1 MASSQSSNKLLS
13 NLAVTHY
20 DFDPDATSATEIAW
34 VDMRDFENFACSFFR
49 TVGTGTLSMMIVANS
64 ASDGGGTDVTIKAN
78 PALSPDATGDYIFL
92 ECTAE
97 EIAHLAEAAGVEAR
111 YVTAVCTFGTA
122 TDEGVVTYIRGG
134 AKRAHDDLTSNSI
147 A

>member
-1 MASSQSSNKLLS
+1 MASSQSSDKLLS
-13 NLAVTHY
+13 NLKVTHY
-20 DFDPDATSATEIAW
+20 DFDPDATTATEIEW
-34 VDMRDFENFACSFFR
+34 VDMRDFENIAVSFFR
-49 TVGTGTLSMMIVANS
+49 TVGTGTLSMTIVANS
-64 ASDGGGTDVTIKAN
+64 ASDGGGTDVTIKAD
-78 PALSPDATGDYIFL
+78 PALAPDAVGDYIFL

-111 YVTAVCTFGTA
+111 YVTAVCTFGTG

-134 AKRAHDDLTSNSI
+134 AKRAYDGLTANSI

>member
-1 MASSQSSNKLLS
+1 MASAQASDKLLS
-13 NLAVTHY
+13 NLAITHY
-20 DFDPDATSATEIAW
+20 DYDPDATTATEIEW

-49 TVGTGTLSMMIVANS
+49 TVGTGTLAMTIIANS

-78 PALSPDATGDYIFL
+78 PALSPDALGDYIFL

-97 EIAHLAEAAGVEAR
+97 EIAHLADAAGVAAR

-122 TDEGVVTYIRGG
+122 GDEGVVTYVRGG
-134 AKRAHDDLTSNSI
+134 AKRAYDGLSANSI